1 MAKMLDSDQLA
12 DARVLVRVP
21 NWVGDAVL
29 CLPALRALRHSLPEA
44 ELVLLARPWVADIL
58 PVEELRCRLLHY
70 DTRSTH
76 QGLAGRLR
84 IASQL
89 RSQQF
94 GAAILFQNAF
104 DAALVSWLA
113 RIPIRAGYSRQGRGP
128 LLTHGVRPPRR
139 GETPAHE
146 AHYYLEMLRRLGLI
160 PGYNPVE
167 QISLPASE
175 ESRAAAR
182 LQLVERLMQFSAAPQ
197 PRRWVVGISPG
208 ASFGTAKRWPTL
220 RFGELASRLARELG
234 AACVFFGSPQE
245 QQLVADVI
253 AQSAIPSLSL
263 AGQTSLSEFMSLVQ
277 GCDLFLTNDTGTMH
291 VAAGL
296 GVPTLALFG
305 PTNEQE
311 TRPLGP
317 HAELLVGEA
326 FCRPCKLRH
335 CPIDH
340 RCMKSL
346 SVERVF
352 HAARSMLLQEPSRA
366 RVSVLQAAAE
376 PSGSLS

>member
-1 MAKMLDSDQLA
+1 MRKVLHTDQLA
-12 DARVLVRVP
+12 GLRVLVRVP

-29 CLPALRALRHSLPEA
+29 CLPALRALRRSLPEA
-44 ELVLLARPWVADIL
+44 ELVLLARPWVADVF
-58 PVEELRCRLLHY
+58 PVEEFRCRLLHY
-70 DTRSTH
+70 DTRKTH
-76 QGLAGRLR
+76 RGLAGRLR

-89 RSQQF
+89 RSQGF

-104 DAALVSWLA
+104 DAALISWLA
-113 RIPIRAGYSRQGRGP
+113 RIPIRAGYARQGRTP
-128 LLTHGVRPPRR
+128 LLTHTVLPPRG
-139 GETPAHE
+139 GETPVHE

-160 PGYNPVE
+160 PGYEPVE
-167 QISLPASE
+167 WISLPASE
-175 ESRAAAR
+175 ESRAVGRHELSRR
-182 LQLVERLMQFSAAPQ
+182 LAQSSAATEP
-197 PRRWVVGISPG
+197 PRFVVGISPG
-208 ASFGTAKRWPTL
+208 ASFGTAKRWPEE
-220 RFGELASRLARELG
+220 RFAELAIRLVDELG

-245 QQLVADVI
+245 RRLVADVI
-253 AQSAIPSLSL
+253 AESATHSLSL
-263 AGQTSLSEFMSLVQ
+263 AGQTSLAEFMGLVQ

-317 HAELLVGEA
+317 HATVLVGEA

-346 SVERVF
+346 SVDRVF
-352 HAARSMLLQEPSRA
+352 QTACSLLLQEPSRA
-366 RVSVLQAAAE
+366 PVSVLQASAE
-376 PSGSLS
+376 RSGSLS

>member
-1 MAKMLDSDQLA
+1 MRKVLHYDQLA
-12 DARVLVRVP
+12 DARILVRVP

-29 CLPALRALRHSLPEA
+29 CLPALRALRRSLPEA
-44 ELVLLARPWVADIL
+44 ELVLLARPWVADVL

-76 QGLAGRLR
+76 RGLAGRLR

-89 RSQQF
+89 RSQRF
-94 GAAILFQNAF
+94 SAAILFQNAF
-104 DAALVSWLA
+104 DAALISWLA
-113 RIPIRAGYSRQGRGP
+113 RIPVRAGYSRQGRGP

-139 GETPAHE
+139 GETPVHE
-146 AHYYLEMLRRLGLI
+146 AHYYLGMLRRLGLI
-160 PGYNPVE
+160 PGYEPVE

-175 ESRAAAR
+175 ESLATGR
-182 LQLVERLMQFSAAPQ
+182 LQLAERLAQSSNTTEAP
-197 PRRWVVGISPG
+197 RWVVGISPG
-208 ASFGTAKRWPTL
+208 ASFGTAKRWPAE
-220 RFGELASRLARELG
+220 RFAELASRLVRELG

-253 AQSAIPSLSL
+253 ARSAIPSLSL
-263 AGQTSLSEFMSLVQ
+263 AGQTSLSEFMGLVQ

-317 HAELLVGEA
+317 HAKLLVGEA

-352 HAARSMLLQEPSRA
+352 QAARSMLLQKPSDA
-366 RVSVLQAAAE
+366 RVPVLQATAE
-376 PSGSLS
+376 RSGSLS

>member
-1 MAKMLDSDQLA
+1 MANMLHSDQLA
-12 DARVLVRVP
+12 DARILVRVP

-29 CLPALRALRHSLPEA
+29 CLPALRALRCSLPEA
-44 ELVLLARPWVADIL
+44 ELVLLARPWVADVL

-76 QGLAGRLR
+76 RGLAGRLR

-94 GAAILFQNAF
+94 SAAILFQNAF
-104 DAALVSWLA
+104 DAALISWLA
-113 RIPIRAGYSRQGRGP
+113 RIPIRAGYARQGRGP
-128 LLTHGVRPPRR
+128 LLTHGVRPPRC
-139 GETPAHE
+139 GETPVHE
-146 AHYYLEMLRRLGLI
+146 AHYYLEMLRRLDLI
-160 PGYNPVE
+160 SGYEPVE
-167 QISLPASE
+167 RIPLPASE
-175 ESRAAAR
+175 DSRATGR
-182 LQLVERLMQFSAAPQ
+182 LQLAERLAQSSNATEAP
-197 PRRWVVGISPG
+197 RWVVGISPG
-208 ASFGTAKRWPTL
+208 ASFGTAKRWPPE
-220 RFGELASRLARELG
+220 RFAELTSRLARELG
-234 AACVFFGSPQE
+234 AACIFWGSLQE
-245 QQLVADVI
+245 QQLVAHVI
-253 AQSAIPSLSL
+253 AQSATPSLSL
-263 AGQTSLSEFMSLVQ
+263 AGQTSLSEFMGLVQ

-291 VAAGL
+291 VAAGM

-317 HAELLVGEA
+317 HAKLLVGAA

-346 SVERVF
+346 SVEQVF
-352 HAARSMLLQEPSRA
+352 QAARSMLLQKPSDA
-366 RVSVLQAAAE
+366 RVPVLQATAE
-376 PSGSLS
+376 RSGSLS